1 MEGLAAIDE
10 ELAAL
15 GEGRDDV
22 DAIIA
27 KAHADLPDHSE
38 SFEIVDAM
46 LENLGEAVSIPTVEP
61 VGIDIPKP
69 EMPEIQAVPEPV
81 LAEVGAISEPE
92 IPDTNVHP
100 SVPPA
105 EEPKSAVELAAEADA
120 GVDAMVGDGLESE
133 SGLDADDLFGDLGP
147 DSQMTPTED
156 AVDLSA
162 ALAQV
167 RAMTSEMPPAGT
179 EAAEPAAE
187 AAPPPEA
194 PPQTEPP
201 PPPVEAGARDSIEEL
216 DLDEIMIEDD
226 EFELMIEEDD
236 GDTFVGDADAVEA
249 ALAEPKPRTVPPP
262 PPAEATGDGDGDG
275 DDDDP
280 REQSFF
286 KKLFG

>member
-10 ELAAL
+10 ELEAL

-22 DAIIA
+22 EAIIA
-27 KAHADLPDHSE
+27 KAHADLPDHST

-61 VGIDIPKP
+61 VGIEIPKP
-69 EMPEIQAVPEPV
+69 ELPEIQAVPEPV
-81 LAEVGAISEPE
+81 LMEVGEISEPE

-105 EEPKSAVELAAEADA
+105 EPPAPKSVVAMAAEADA
-120 GVDAMVGDGLESE
+120 GVDAMLDDGMASE
-133 SGLDADDLFGDLGP
+133 SGLDADDLFGDLDGDAP
-147 DSQMTPTED
+147 MTPTDD

-167 RAMTSEMPPAGT
+167 RAMTSDMPPPGS
-179 EAAEPAAE
+179 EPAAE
-187 AAPPPEA
+187 AAPAA
-194 PPQTEPP
+194 PPQADAT
-201 PPPVEAGARDSIEEL
+201 GDRDSIEEL

-226 EFELMIEEDD
+226 FELMIEEED

-249 ALAEPKPRTVPPP
+249 ALSEPKPRTVPPP
-262 PPAEATGDGDGDG
+262 PPAEATGEGGEGDG